1 MENVE
6 EQKVKSKK
14 DSILE
19 RLKGKYPDMQFADDE
34 ELFGKINDE
43 YDEYENGISGY
54 KKREEELSN
63 MFSSDPRS
71 ASFLNSWRKGEDPT
85 IQLVRQFGSEIKDAI
100 DDPEKMEAIAEANKE
115 YVERVAKEKE
125 LNEQYETNLAQS
137 LTNLEKYQ
145 SEKGLSDDEIDKGM
159 EILAT
164 AASDFIVGKITPET
178 MNMVYAAMNHDADVE
193 QAAIEGEARGKNA
206 KVEEKLRKSKPQTGM
221 PANLSGK
228 NNAPAT
234 PRNKPNLGALDKYD
248 DNNANIW
255 ERGGEKRISRKD

>member
-14 DSILE
+14 DSVLD
-19 RLKGKYPDMQFADDE
+19 RLKGKYPDMQFDDE
-34 ELFGKINDE
+34 EALYGKINDE
-43 YDEYENGISGY
+43 YDEYENGISNY
-54 KKREEELSN
+54 RKREEELSN

-100 DDPEKMEAIAEANKE
+100 DDPEKMDAIAEANKE

-125 LNEQYETNLAQS
+125 LNEQYETNLTQS
-137 LTNLEKYQ
+137 LSDLEKYQ
-145 SEKGLSDDEIDKGM
+145 KEKGLSDDEIDKGM
-159 EILAT
+159 EVLAS
-164 AASDFIVGKITPET
+164 AASDFIIGKISPET
-178 MNMVYAAMNHDADVE
+178 LDMVYAAMNHDADVE
-193 QAAIEGEARGKNA
+193 QAAIEAEARGKNA
-206 KVEEKLRKSKPQTGM
+206 KVEEKLRKAKPQNGM

-228 NNAPAT
+228 NNVPTAP
-234 PRNKPNLGALDKYD
+234 KSKVDLGALNKYD

-255 ERGGEKRISRKD
+255 ERGGEKRLSRKD